1 MTTQPGGAAEGDAIA
16 AARRRLPM
24 TEIPGDV
31 TVVGAKRSNPA
42 DLPAASQSATT
53 TFPLAWPCSRY
64 AIAAG
69 ISVNG

>member
-31 TVVGAKRSNPA
+31 TVVGAKRRTP

-69 ISVNG
+69 ISVNE

>member
-31 TVVGAKRSNPA
+31 TVVGAKRSNPGSA
-42 DLPAASQSATT
+42 SRVSKRHDHLPPGVA
-53 TFPLAWPCSRY
+53 LL
-64 AIAAG
+64 
-69 ISVNG
+69 